1 MDAVKVWANNL
12 EAAELRLMVTS
23 NNSAAMRFY
32 ERCGYTFTG
41 TTGPYQND
49 PALYEY
55 EMVQHLRSG

>member
-1 MDAVKVWANNL
+1 
-12 EAAELRLMVTS
+12 MVTS

-32 ERCGYTFTG
+32 ERCGYAFTG

-55 EMVQHLRSG
+55 EMVNPLHNGEGATNDPSRSE